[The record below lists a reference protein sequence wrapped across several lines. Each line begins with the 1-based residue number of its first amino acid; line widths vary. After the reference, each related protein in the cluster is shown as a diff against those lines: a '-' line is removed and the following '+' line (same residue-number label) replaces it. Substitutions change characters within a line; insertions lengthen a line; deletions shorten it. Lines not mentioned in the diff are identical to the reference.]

1 MCLQLVADPIS
12 SSLINRFML
21 RVIAHIEEQLQFPM
35 QSQNRPK
42 LKLREGVSSLK
53 DRDQPMTQR
62 QLESW
67 YGKILDGVRLRYRK
81 LQRFAR

>member
-1 MCLQLVADPIS
+1 
-12 SSLINRFML
+12 ML
-21 RVIAHIEEQLQFPM
+21 RLIAHLEEQLKFPM
-35 QSQNRPK
+35 ESQNRPK
-42 LKLREGVSSLK
+42 SKLREGFSTMK